1 MLKFF
6 KKLRGWVYL
15 IESWKKLGHQSEL
28 RFIKVKPF
36 KDYAFMLCISSIIVN
51 VSYKDTES

>member
-1 MLKFF
+1 MSKLQSLSQRLFDWKLKNF
-6 KKLRGWVYL
+6 
-15 IESWKKLGHQSEL
+15 GHQSEL
-28 RFIKVKPF
+28 GFIKVKPF